1 MKIPNLFNALRYVR
15 PVLFVAL
22 VTVSAWQALALVREP
37 ADAAPAHGVFATVSL
52 VIAVRLY
59 VAKRSGLNRV
69 LGTLNERSKS

>member
-1 MKIPNLFNALRYVR
+1 MKLPNLFNALRYVR
-15 PVLFVAL
+15 PVLFGAL

-37 ADAAPAHGVFATVSL
+37 ADAARAHGVFATVSL

-69 LGTLNERSKS
+69 LGTLNERSKP